1 MRLMRHALRAVR
13 NAFFSPGFRLFGVR
27 FARDYLRF
35 AQRAIRR
42 WGYTGPGEMQFLGYR
57 VAYTNQTAALLL
69 LHEIFVNAAY
79 AFAGPP
85 SRPRIIDCGAN
96 IGMSILFFKSYAPGC
111 RILAIEPDP
120 ATFALL
126 QRTIERNALTDIEL
140 LQAAVAGTDG
150 TATLYGDASAGSITS
165 SIRREW
171 GGDTASTV
179 TALRLSDL
187 TTEPIDF
194 LKLDVE
200 GAEYE
205 VIDDLAES
213 GRLALVA
220 EMIVECHALTDAPN
234 ARERLIARL
243 RGAGFD
249 VEIVSETGTTTS
261 FVHGRARRTGRP
273 SASSGTPSTS
283 RTTSA

>member
-1 MRLMRHALRAVR
+1 MRLMRHALHAVR
-13 NAFFSPGFRLFGVR
+13 NAFCSPGFRLFGVR

-35 AQRAIRR
+35 AQTAIRR
-42 WGYTGPGEMQFLGYR
+42 WGYTGPGEMRLLGYT

-79 AFAGPP
+79 AFDVTRT
-85 SRPRIIDCGAN
+85 RPRIVDCGAN
-96 IGMSILFFKSYAPGC
+96 IGMSIVFFKAYAPDC

-120 ATFALL
+120 ATFAVLR
-126 QRTIERNALTDIEL
+126 RTVDRNALPDVEL
-140 LQAAVAGTDG
+140 LHAAVAGTDG
-150 TATLYGDASAGSITS
+150 TVTLYGDADAGSITS
-165 SIRREW
+165 SIRRDW
-171 GGDTASTV
+171 GGGTASTV
-179 TALRLSDL
+179 PARRLSDL
-187 TTEPIDF
+187 ITEPIDF
-194 LKLDVE
+194 LKLDIE

-205 VIDDLAES
+205 VIDDLAEN
-213 GRLALVA
+213 GRLPLVA
-220 EMIVECHALTDAPN
+220 ETVVECHVLPDAPD

-249 VEIVSETGTTTS
+249 ARIVSETGTATS
-261 FVHGRARRTGRP
+261 LVHGRARRTGRP